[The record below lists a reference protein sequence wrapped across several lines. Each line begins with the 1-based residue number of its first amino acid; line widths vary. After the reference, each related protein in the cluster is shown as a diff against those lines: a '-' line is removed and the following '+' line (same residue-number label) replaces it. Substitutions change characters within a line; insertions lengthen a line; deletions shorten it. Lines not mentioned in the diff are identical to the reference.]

1 MMKKSNYIVV
11 GLSVIFLLITF
22 LLETKFITSFDTVIY
37 NLVTTNM
44 NEFWTGFNRVFTF
57 LSSTELIVSVCV
69 ILFGVFFYLKKRN
82 ISYFVVG
89 SLALS
94 TTVNNIVKLIVRRE
108 RPTVLELVEEGTFSY
123 PSGHT
128 MCATSL
134 YLLLVYLVIK
144 SDISKRLKIVLSV
157 ILSII
162 PFLVAISRIY
172 LGAHFAS
179 DVIAAII
186 LAIILLIVEVNLLV
200 KKKWL

>member
-1 MMKKSNYIVV
+1 MKKSNYIVV

-44 NEFWTGFNRVFTF
+44 NDFWTGFDRVFTF
-57 LSSTELIVSVCV
+57 LGSTEFIVSVCV

-89 SLALS
+89 SLAIS

-162 PFLVAISRIY
+162 PILVAISRIY